1 MNVIIA
7 PHVDDEVIGCYEL
20 LAANSI
26 DKVIYITDF
35 GEVTEPRK
43 LEALAC
49 ADRFK
54 FKAIFCSL
62 SEVNQHLLRNC
73 NVYVPSI
80 KDLHPH
86 HKHVNVFIH
95 QMPCR
100 PKVNLQFY
108 SVEMNFAPRL
118 LDEDVRTA
126 KLDALTTLFPS
137 QAALFNSDAKYWLFE
152 SIRDIDGEV
161 SQVISSA
168 DFNGYNTGACPY
180 VERLQVSHI
189 STHENLADLIAKQLA
204 ECKSPELESVI
215 ESLHAM
221 PELTGFE
228 VELSGGEVY
237 KWNMYG

>member
-1 MNVIIA
+1 MNIIIA

-35 GEVTEPRK
+35 GEVTGPRK
-43 LEALAC
+43 LEALKC
-49 ADRFK
+49 AVRFK
-54 FKAIFCSL
+54 FKAIFCTL
-62 SEVNQHLLRNC
+62 ADIDQHLVPNC

-86 HKHVNVFIH
+86 HKLVNLFVH
-95 QMPCR
+95 RLPCR
-100 PKVNLQFY
+100 SKLYMKFY

-118 LDEDVRTA
+118 LDENVREA

-152 SIRDIDGEV
+152 SIRGMDGEL

-168 DFNGYNTGACPY
+168 EFHAYGNDACQNI
-180 VERLQVSHI
+180 ERLQISHI
-189 STHENLADLIAKQLA
+189 SEADDFIPTVVKRMSG
-204 ECKSPELESVI
+204 CKSAFI
-215 ESLHAM
+215 EDIIETLHAM

-228 VELSGGEVY
+228 VEVSDGEIY
-237 KWNMYG
+237 TWNMYG